1 MTRILPAQLK
11 ADARAAS
18 EEKRALSREQR
29 LAQKQTKQVRVASAG
44 PAEKDRVW
52 TVLITA
58 ALNNESKAFFTRLN
72 AKEQKFIA
80 ELGFHVEFAGE
91 SSQESWLDIHRE
103 RYKSELEAIDKHIS
117 FLETDDPLSEALHQW
132 NAIRAQ
138 KVRELYSLHTKE
150 SLFGTKKTKARSK
163 VTYEVEISEPES
175 YVRIVEEYDVRWLFW
190 LLKDGQPFLLKIEEK
205 LAKSAKLGESYEILI
220 AQPSDKAR
228 EETGENMHRAQRY
241 ERAWVSYGD
250 YSVKQSEPKPD
261 LPWTPY
267 DYFSEDECV
276 ANYGPEPEI
285 ARYFLELLGYHCTL
299 RIKKDEAVLKVKWSQ

>member
-1 MTRILPAQLK
+1 MLPAQLK
-11 ADARAAS
+11 ADAQAAS
-18 EEKRALSREQR
+18 EEKRALAREQR
-29 LAQKQTKQVRVASAG
+29 LAQKQTKQVRVVSASS
-44 PAEKDRVW
+44 AEKDRVW

-58 ALNNESKAFFTRLN
+58 ALNNEPKAFFTRLN

-80 ELGFHVEFAGE
+80 ELGFHVEFGGE

-150 SLFGTKKTKARSK
+150 SLFGTKKAKTRSK
-163 VTYEVEISEPES
+163 VTYEVEMSRPKN
-175 YVRIVEEYDVRWLFW
+175 YVPIFEEYDVRWLFW
-190 LLKDGQPFLLKIEEK
+190 LLKEGQQFLLKIENK
-205 LAKSAKLGESYEILI
+205 LAKAAKLGESYEILI
-220 AQPSDKAR
+220 AQPSNQAR
-228 EETGENMHRAQRY
+228 EKTDERMFRSQRY
-241 ERAWVSYGD
+241 ERAWVSYDD

-276 ANYGPEPEI
+276 ANHGPEPEI
-285 ARYFLELLGYHCTL
+285 ARYFLELLGYRCTL
-299 RIKKDEAVLKVKWSQ
+299 RIKRDEAALRVKWSQ